1 LHAICNSHK
10 HMFKKLTSRV
20 KKVWASVALLSV
32 EMLAITAVFFGA
44 IYGFVVITRRIFY
57 LRNEQL
63 DHKVFDAVKPYIN
76 DTNTSIMN
84 FITFFGKHEFLIPAN
99 LLLIAYYVFVRKNK
113 WYSIKIPAI
122 AISSLLIMF
131 GLKNLFG
138 RTRPDNQLLEAAE
151 NFSFPSGHALMAVTF
166 YGLLA
171 YIVWHSVK
179 NPKLKWTLIVLLILW
194 IIVVGVSRIYLR
206 RHYYSDVMAGFAM
219 GFLWLVISLK
229 VIRQIE
235 KWSQR
240 KIDPVVQQPGEPS
253 TADV

>member
-1 LHAICNSHK
+1 
-10 HMFKKLTSRV
+10 M
-20 KKVWASVALLSV
+20 WASVALLSV
-32 EMLAITAVFFGA
+32 EMLAILAVFFGS
-44 IYGFVVITRRIFY
+44 IYAFIIITRRVFY
-57 LRNEQL
+57 LRNEEL
-63 DHKVFDAVKPYIN
+63 DQKVFEAVRPYIN

-84 FITFFGKHEFLIPAN
+84 FVTFFGKHEFLIPAN
-99 LLLIAYYVFVRKNK
+99 LLLIAYYAFVRKNK

-122 AISSLLIMF
+122 AISSLLMMF
-131 GLKNLFG
+131 GLKNFFA
-138 RTRPDNQLLEAAE
+138 RSRPDNQLLEAAE

-219 GFLWLVISLK
+219 GFLWLVVSLK

-240 KIDPVVQQPGEPS
+240 KIDPVVQQPAEP
-253 TADV
+253 APAEV

>member
-1 LHAICNSHK
+1 
-10 HMFKKLTSRV
+10 M
-20 KKVWASVALLSV
+20 WASVALLSV
-32 EMLAITAVFFGA
+32 EMLAIMAVFFGS
-44 IYGFVVITRRIFY
+44 IYAFVIMTRRVFY
-57 LRNEQL
+57 LRNEEM
-63 DHKVFDAVKPYIN
+63 DHKVFDAVRPYIN
-76 DTNTSIMN
+76 DTNTGIMN

-99 LLLIAYYVFVRKNK
+99 LLLIAYYAFVKKHR

-122 AISSLLIMF
+122 AISSLLMMF
-131 GLKNLFG
+131 GLKRLFA
-138 RTRPDNQLLEAAE
+138 RTRPSDQLLQAAE

-166 YGLLA
+166 YGLIA

-194 IIVVGVSRIYLR
+194 IILVGVSRIYLR

-235 KWSQR
+235 KWSKR
-240 KIDPVVQQPGEPS
+240 KIDPVVQQPAEP
-253 TADV
+253 APAEA